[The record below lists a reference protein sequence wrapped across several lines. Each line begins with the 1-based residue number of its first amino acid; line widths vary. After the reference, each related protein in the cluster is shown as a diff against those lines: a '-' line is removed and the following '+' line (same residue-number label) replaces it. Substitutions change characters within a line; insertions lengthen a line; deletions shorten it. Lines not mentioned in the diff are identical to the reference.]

1 MAVFRL
7 PGIQVSGKEGK
18 GQFICFMDDD
28 DEIDPN
34 YLLKMYSDN
43 MRREGM
49 RFIVGL
55 YGHHIKNGVTYSPI
69 NTDF

>member
-7 PGIQVSGKEGK
+7 PNTGIRKAQ

-34 YLLKMYSDN
+34 YLLKMYSRQHETGGDA
-43 MRREGM
+43 
-49 RFIVGL
+49 IYCGL
-55 YGHHIKNGVTYSPI
+55 YGHYIKMVLLTHL
-69 NTDF
+69 